1 MPAPTAHSPA
11 TRSPIDVVR
20 AFLTAMETKD
30 YDAALAHVANDC
42 EYTNIPMTTVTGPAG
57 IRAVLEPFFAPIE
70 RNEFKLLREAV
81 NGSTVFVERI
91 DRHKLPDRWVELPVT
106 GVFEVRDGLITVWR
120 DYFDIGMLM
129 RVWPELNPAG

>member
-1 MPAPTAHSPA
+1 MSAAPSPTAPAPL
-11 TRSPIDVVR
+11 DVVE

-30 YDAALAHVANDC
+30 YDAALRHVAADC
-42 EYTNIPMTTVTGPAG
+42 EYTNIPMATVTGPAG

-70 RNEFKLLREAV
+70 RNEFKLLRSAV

-106 GVFEVRDGLITVWR
+106 GVFEVKDGLIAVWR
-120 DYFDIGMLM
+120 DYFDIGMLFK
-129 RVWPELNPAG
+129 VWPELNPG